1 MTFHSPAS
9 TVSADGDPLCLG
21 DMLNRAAI
29 DAIIPLLRRA
39 ASRALRLKVKGFA
52 RPYYCSFVLRD
63 IQSFN
68 VQARRGSIYK
78 NSSERARPVFCD
90 LRVGSYR
97 YDQVIQGGLAD
108 DDEDRE
114 SSSLTS
120 LPIDTRIN
128 DEFRHALWRLV
139 EARFREAL
147 TDYNTREALSISMF
161 DANRALASFTKLP
174 PLHHVNYS
182 HPEPVDQ
189 DKWLK
194 FCKKASEFVA
204 ELPHVSQSWVEFE
217 SVQETK
223 IFVSTERRVIVQHS
237 QTLAL
242 IATMRKLLRDGTH
255 IEQDLVLN
263 CADGAELPTLGRF
276 QKLLLKKHEVLMRM
290 ARGRK
295 IHAFSGPAL
304 LMPGPAG
311 LLFHEAL
318 GHRLEGNRLLSN
330 DEGQTFRD
338 QVGTQIL
345 NVDVNVRDNPRMRS
359 FSGQRCVGA
368 YRFDDE
374 GAEAQSTLLVEGGKL
389 HDFLTTRA
397 AIRKHRFVSNGHARN
412 KDSQR
417 PVSRMGVLEIEG
429 KKTVTFEELK
439 KRLVREIRRQK
450 KPCGMI
456 IYDTLSGETET
467 TRHDPQAF
475 YGEISYAT
483 LLYPNGK
490 EVPVRGVNFVG
501 TPLQSLHNITAVG
514 DSRELD
520 NSFCGAESGFIPVS
534 TIAPAVLV
542 SHLELQAKEESRS
555 ARALLPRPS

>member
-1 MTFHSPAS
+1 
-9 TVSADGDPLCLG
+9 
-21 DMLNRAAI
+21 MLNRSAI

-39 ASRALRLKVKGFA
+39 ATRALRLKVKGFP
-52 RPYYCSFVLRD
+52 RPYYCSFLLRD
-63 IQSFN
+63 IENFT

-78 NSSERARPVFCD
+78 NSSERVRPVFCD

-97 YDQVIQGGLAD
+97 YDQVAHGGLND
-108 DDEDRE
+108 EDEDRE
-114 SSSLTS
+114 SVSLS
-120 LPIDTRIN
+120 KLPIDTRVN
-128 DEFRHALWRLV
+128 DEFRHAVWRVV

-147 TDYNTREALSISMF
+147 TDYNTKEALSISTF
-161 DANRALASFTKLP
+161 DANRALPSFTKLP
-174 PLHHVNYS
+174 PLHHVSYS
-182 HPEPVDQ
+182 HPEPVDEE
-189 DKWLK
+189 KWVK
-194 FCKKASEFVA
+194 FCKKASEFVSD
-204 ELPHVSQSWVEFE
+204 LPHVSQSWVEFE
-217 SVQETK
+217 ACQETK
-223 IFVSTERRVIVQHS
+223 IFVSTEKRIIVQHS

-242 IATMRKLLRDGTH
+242 IATMKKLLRDGSH
-255 IEQDLVLN
+255 IEQDVVIN
-263 CADGAELPTLGRF
+263 CCEMEELPGLARF
-276 QKLLLKKHEVLMRM
+276 EKLVKEKHELLLRM

-295 IHAFSGPAL
+295 IHAYSGPAL

-345 NVDVNVRDNPRMRS
+345 NVDISVRDNPRMRS
-359 FSGQRCVGA
+359 FNGQRCAGY

-374 GAEAQSTLLVEGGKL
+374 GSAATPTLLVEGGKL
-389 HDFLTTRA
+389 NDFLTTRA
-397 AIRKHRFVSNGHARN
+397 ALKKRGFSSNGHARN

-429 KKTVTFEELK
+429 KKTVPFEELK
-439 KRLVREIRRQK
+439 RKLIREIRRQK
-450 KPCGMI
+450 KPYGMI
-456 IYDTLSGETET
+456 IYDTSSGETET

-514 DSRELD
+514 DQREID
-520 NSFCGAESGFIPVS
+520 NSFCGAESGFVPVS
-534 TIAPAVLV
+534 TISPALLV
-542 SHLELQAKEESRS
+542 SHLELQAKDEVRVAQS
-555 ARALLPRPS
+555 LLPKPR